1 MLNQGLIILDDT
13 ICNTLGFRTE
23 NKYYILIETKTLLK
37 NNWKRGRK
45 KETKISLSTFKNNMQ
60 KLGNMPKILR
70 IF

>member
-60 KLGNMPKILR
+60 KLDNMPKILR